1 MNCNNS
7 TVNEVKFKRTT
18 EKDIPIILDFVKQ
31 IAIYENMLDKVTAT
45 EESLKESIFD
55 NNKADALFIELNNEV
70 IGYIVYFFNLSTFV
84 GKQGIYIEDLY
95 IKPEYRG
102 KGIGKKSFEVL
113 ANIAKENKCERIEWT
128 CLNWNEPSLKFYKSL
143 GAERMDE
150 WIIHR
155 LDKEAIDKI
164 INKGRE

>member
-1 MNCNNS
+1 MNYIETKMNGL
-7 TVNEVKFKRTT
+7 KFKRTI
-18 EKDIPIILDFVKQ
+18 EQDIPVILDFIKQ

-55 NNKADALFIELNNEV
+55 NNRAEALLIEFNNEV
-70 IGYIVYFFNLSTFV
+70 IGYIIYFFNFSTFV
-84 GKQGIYIEDLY
+84 GREGIYLEDLY

-113 ANIAKENKCERIEWT
+113 VNIAKENKCERLEWT
-128 CLNWNEPSLKFYKSL
+128 CLDWNEPSLKFYKSI
-143 GAERMDE
+143 GAKQMNE

-164 INKGRE
+164 SENGL